1 MKVEETLMK
10 KFLSILLALT
20 MIFAVGAL
28 VACNDE
34 ETVNNDEEVA
44 SDANIETP
52 EVETLVCGVTI
63 FENMNEKDEN
73 GVWTGFETEFAQEVG
88 KILGMNVEFQ
98 EIDWTQKYNELA
110 SNAITCIWNGFT
122 ANSSDNGIKR
132 SDLVDF
138 TYGYMLNQQCIVI
151 KADNAEN
158 IKTVEDLAGK
168 TAGVEGGSAG
178 ESYAAS
184 IIGDGSIEK
193 YPAQNKAF
201 IEVKTGAVDFAV
213 MDIVLAKNI
222 CGQGD
227 FADLMIVED
236 IVLDSEIYAVGFKK
250 GSELT
255 AKVNDAIKTLFDNGT
270 MATLAAK
277 YGFENT
283 VQLCETI
290 E

>member
-1 MKVEETLMK
+1 MK
-10 KFLSILLALT
+10 KLLAITL
-20 MIFAVGAL
+20 AL
-28 VACNDE
+28 VMCVMFAACTKTDVND
-34 ETVNNDEEVA
+34 NEVVE
-44 SDANIETP
+44 NEV
-52 EVETLVCGVTI
+52 EKVETLVCGVTI

-73 GVWTGFETEFAQEVG
+73 GEWTGFETEFAQAVG
-88 KILGMNVEFQ
+88 EIIGMNVDFQ

-110 SNAITCIWNGFT
+110 SGAIDCIWNGFT

-158 IKTVEDLAGK
+158 IKSVEDLAGK
-168 TAGVEGGSAG
+168 VAGVEGGSAG
-178 ESYAAS
+178 EAYATE
-184 IIGDGSIEK
+184 IIGEGTIEK

-201 IEVKTGAVDFAV
+201 IEVKTGAIDFAV

-236 IVLDSEIYAVGFKK
+236 IVLDSEIYAVGFEK
-250 GSELT
+250 GSPLT
-255 AKVNDAIKTLFDNGT
+255 AKVNTAIKTLFENGK
-270 MATLAAK
+270 MAELAEK
-277 YGFENT
+277 YGFTNT
-283 VQLCETI
+283 VQLVETI
-290 E
+290 D

>member
-1 MKVEETLMK
+1 MK
-10 KFLSILLALT
+10 KTLAL
-20 MIFAVGAL
+20 IL
-28 VACNDE
+28 VLVMAISMFMLAGCQ
-34 ETVNNDEEVA
+34 NNTNADNNANADDGTNADNGTA
-44 SDANIETP
+44 SEK
-52 EVETLVCGVTI
+52 LVCGVTI
-63 FENMNEKDEN
+63 FKNMNEKDEN

-88 KILGMNVEFQ
+88 KLIGMDVEFQ

-110 SNAITCIWNGFT
+110 SGAISCIWNGFT

-132 SDLVDF
+132 SELVDF
-138 TYGYMLNQQCIVI
+138 SYGYMLNQQCIVI
-151 KADNAEN
+151 KADNADT

-184 IIGDGSIEK
+184 IIGEGTIEK

-201 IEVKTGAVDFAV
+201 IEVKTGAIDFAV
-213 MDIVLAKNI
+213 MDIVLAQNI

-236 IVLDSEIYAVGFKK
+236 IVLESEIYAVGFKK

-255 AKVNDAIKTLFDNGT
+255 EKVNMAIKTLFENGKI
-270 MATLAAK
+270 AELAEK

-283 VQLCETI
+283 VKFVETI
-290 E
+290 